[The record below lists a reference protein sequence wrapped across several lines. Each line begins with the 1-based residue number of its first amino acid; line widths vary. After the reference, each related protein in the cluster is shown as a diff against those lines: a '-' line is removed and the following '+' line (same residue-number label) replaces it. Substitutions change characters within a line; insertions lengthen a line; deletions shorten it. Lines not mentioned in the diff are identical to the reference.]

1 MAAAI
6 GLAGAGSASAGTAGA
21 GGPFAQATRVGS
33 APAGQQL
40 PLVLPLKANDTGLA
54 QFARSVSTPGSP
66 AYARYLSYPELA
78 GRFGAS
84 SSTRARV
91 VEYLIGHGATAVTV
105 DPTSMFVFATM
116 RVAQAERV
124 FASPLARFSSGQA
137 RFVAP
142 TGRVQVPP
150 ALRGLVDG
158 VVGLDTRP
166 VVTTPGGLSRHAQ
179 PSSAYN
185 PASGAPAGCTGGV
198 QSGGFTP
205 NQYLTAY
212 GVDPLHAAGLE
223 GQHERVALIE
233 IDGFRYSDI
242 KTFAQCFRLDV
253 PGITTYSAS
262 PGVNKAFPPG
272 GEATLDLEVLD
283 AVTPDLGQL
292 EVFEST
298 ADTGSILRA
307 YLAPL
312 LYPDA
317 KPQIISTSVGLCEKF
332 TFRADH
338 GASIRS
344 AERGYQLLAATGITV
359 LAAAGDDGSADCISG
374 EEANPP
380 AADQALAV
388 DYPGSSPFVTAVGG
402 TQLFLDSAN
411 HIQQQLVWN
420 DADQEP
426 GIGGGGGLSQ
436 LFNRPAYQ
444 DGLVAPNRRG
454 VPDISALA
462 DSSPGY
468 AIYCTASSPCDR
480 SQPWTTVG
488 GTSAA
493 TPLMAGA
500 VALINQDLHRTGH
513 QFMGFMNPLL
523 YSAGKNLPSL
533 YSDVTQYGNDVGPW
547 INGGSGQPLGCCTA
561 GPGYDLASG
570 WGTPIVSALDT
581 LALQALPAV
590 PNVSL
595 SIPSSQHPVRRGAVV
610 AVMSCSG
617 PCIAGAF
624 VIVHIRGQSTF
635 EAASQPVDLRAHKR
649 RRLLMKFTARQK
661 RRLRAALAAGKSVFG
676 EAFGIL
682 TDGNVVLKTTAGRG
696 VRITS

>member
-1 MAAAI
+1 MC
-6 GLAGAGSASAGTAGA
+6 LAGAGAAGAAGVA
-21 GGPFAQATRVGS
+21 GGPFAHVARVGS
-33 APAGQQL
+33 APGGQQL
-40 PLVLPLKANDTGLA
+40 QLVLPLKANDGGLA
-54 QFARSVSTPGSP
+54 QFARAVSTPGSP
-66 AYARYLSYPELA
+66 AYAHYLSYPELA
-78 GRFGAS
+78 GRFGAAS
-84 SSTRARV
+84 GTRARV
-91 VEYLIGHGATAVTV
+91 VDYLTSHGATTVKV
-105 DPTSMFVFATM
+105 DPTGMFVFATM
-116 RVAQAERV
+116 RVADAERV
-124 FASPLARFSSGQA
+124 FSSPLARFSAGHA

-142 TGRVQVPP
+142 TGQVQVPS

-166 VVTTPGGLSRHAQ
+166 VVATPGALTRHDQ

-185 PASGAPAGCTGGV
+185 PSSGTPAGCSGGV

-205 NQYLTAY
+205 AQYLTAY
-212 GVDPLHAAGLE
+212 GVDPLHAAGLK

-242 KTFAQCFRLDV
+242 RTFAQCFGLDV
-253 PGITTYSAS
+253 PGITTFTAS
-262 PGVNKAFPPG
+262 PGVTKALPPG

-283 AVTPDLGQL
+283 AIAPDLGQL

-317 KPQIISTSVGLCEKF
+317 KPQIISTSVGLCERF
-332 TFRADH
+332 TFQADK

-374 EEANPP
+374 EEQNPP
-380 AADQALAV
+380 ASDQTLAV
-388 DYPGSSPFVTAVGG
+388 DYPGSSPFVTSVGG

-411 HIQQQLVWN
+411 RIQQQLVWN
-420 DADQEP
+420 DTNQEP

-436 LFNRPAYQ
+436 LFSRPGYQ
-444 DGLVAPNRRG
+444 NGVLSANQRG

-468 AIYCTASSPCDR
+468 AIYCTASSPCDP

-523 YSAGKNLPSL
+523 YSAGENLSGL
-533 YSDVTQYGNDVGPW
+533 YSDVTQYSNDVGPW

-570 WGTPIVSALDT
+570 WGTPNVAALDT
-581 LALQALPAV
+581 LALQVLPKV

-595 SIPSSQHPVRRGAVV
+595 SIPPGQHPVRSRRVIALM
-610 AVMSCSG
+610 ACSAQCLG
-617 PCIAGAF
+617 GAF
-624 VIVHIRGQSTF
+624 VIVHIQGQSTF
-635 EAASQPVDLRAHKR
+635 EATSKTLTLAANRKTKIVMP
-649 RRLLMKFTARQK
+649 FTGKQDA
-661 RRLRAALAAGKSVFG
+661 RLRAALARGKSIFG

-682 TDGNVVLKTTAGRG
+682 TDGNAVLKTTAGRR
-696 VRITS
+696 VRISS